1 MNMEEVPLIAVH
13 EALLENKL
21 KNESKKILHDEDS
34 DSDHPRN
41 AIPNTAGDH
50 NTTSTADN
58 DGSDQIQRSDW
69 VFIEEMPEYMKCN
82 IICCNIFVAPQLL
95 SCCGMNV
102 CQRCIESYL
111 QRAALLET
119 EHKPSCPHC
128 RKEEFKLIP
137 NTALELS
144 INQLKVECLYRIN
157 GCSWNGILKNGKLHL
172 KECDFV
178 PTECPNG
185 CGCEKFER
193 GKLHDHVRVCP
204 LQYINCPFQAVG
216 CSTGASFLRT
226 EWSQRHAVS
235 SLHQHLLLIAQ
246 FNAYVLSE
254 CESNATSINS
264 IHEKCIKENAEVSR
278 SHVVVLESSMLAL
291 KSLGESLQETRQKIN
306 SLKHTVA
313 AEKICLA
320 ELERK
325 SEQLENIKA
334 SLTTTIEAVQTL
346 PIPKPIGISCA
357 QPVTFTI
364 ENFRRRM
371 TINDLWL
378 SPPFYTHNGG
388 YKMCISVHPNG
399 TGDAHGKYVSA
410 GVHVLMGEYDDYLEW
425 PFPGALITL
434 TVIARQGDHSN
445 FSIHFKLTGEDTKR
459 VRSKQLDGGL
469 GYGLKV
475 SKFLDH
481 RNAFAHFL
489 TRDWQ
494 CLQLMVYHIQFLPL

>member
-50 NTTSTADN
+50 DTTNTADN
-58 DGSDQIQRSDW
+58 DESDQIQRSDW
-69 VFIEEMPEYMKCN
+69 VFLEEVPEYMKCN
-82 IICCNIFVAPQLL
+82 IICCNIFMAPQLL

-102 CQRCIESYL
+102 CKRCIESYL

-119 EHKPSCPHC
+119 EHNPSCPHC
-128 RKEEFKLIP
+128 RKEEFRLIP

-144 INQLKVECLYRIN
+144 INQLKVECLYQIN
-157 GCSWNGILKNGKLHL
+157 GCSWNGTLKNGKLHL

-185 CGCEKFER
+185 CGCEKFEH

-204 LQYINCPFQAVG
+204 LQQINCPFQAVG
-216 CSTGASFLRT
+216 CNTGVLFLRT
-226 EWSQRHAVS
+226 EWNQRHSVS
-235 SLHQHLLLIAQ
+235 NIHQHLLLIAQ
-246 FNAYVLSE
+246 FNTYVLSE
-254 CESNATSINS
+254 CESNATLISAIN
-264 IHEKCIKENAEVSR
+264 EKSIKENTKVIHSQIE
-278 SHVVVLESSMLAL
+278 VLESSKSAI
-291 KSLGESLQETRQKIN
+291 KSLGDSLPETRQKIN
-306 SLKHTVA
+306 TLKHRVA

-325 SEQLENIKA
+325 SKQLENTEA
-334 SLTTTIEAVQTL
+334 SITGTVEAVRAL
-346 PIPKPIGISCA
+346 PVPKPIGLSCA

-364 ENFRRRM
+364 DNFRKR
-371 TINDLWL
+371 IAVNDWWL

-388 YKMCISVHPNG
+388 YKMCISVLPNG
-399 TGDAHGKYVSA
+399 TGDAYGRYVSA
-410 GVHVLMGEYDDYLEW
+410 GVHFLMGEYDDFLKW

-434 TVIARQGDHSN
+434 TVIATRRDHSN
-445 FSIHFKLTGEDTKR
+445 FSTYFSLTGKDTEH

-469 GYGLKV
+469 GCGFNV

-481 RNAFAHFL
+481 RSVFAHFL
-489 TRDWQ
+489 TRDQQ

>member
-1 MNMEEVPLIAVH
+1 MEEVPLIAVH

-41 AIPNTAGDH
+41 IGMS
-50 NTTSTADN
+50 TTSDQNVTNTN
-58 DGSDQIQRSDW
+58 DDKSDQIQQSDW
-69 VFIEEMPEYMKCN
+69 VFIEEVPEYMKCN

-102 CQRCIESYL
+102 CKRCIESYL
-111 QRAALLET
+111 QRGALLET
-119 EHKPSCPHC
+119 VHNPSCPHC
-128 RKEEFKLIP
+128 RKEEFRLIP

-144 INQLKVECLYRIN
+144 INQLKIKCLYQKN
-157 GCSWNGILKNGKLHL
+157 GCGWNGILRNGKLHL

-216 CSTGASFLRT
+216 CSTGVLFLRT
-226 EWSQRHAVS
+226 EWNQRHAVS
-235 SLHQHLLLIAQ
+235 SLHQHMLLIAQ
-246 FNAYVLSE
+246 FNAHVLSE
-254 CESNATSINS
+254 CESNATLINV
-264 IHEKCIKENAEVSR
+264 INEKSVKENSELICSQNGI
-278 SHVVVLESSMLAL
+278 LESIKLVM
-291 KSLGESLQETRQKIN
+291 KSLGDSLQEMTQKID
-306 SLKHTVA
+306 SLKHKVA

-325 SEQLENIKA
+325 SKQLENTEA
-334 SLTTTIEAVQTL
+334 SIAGTVEAVQTL
-346 PIPKPIGISCA
+346 QIPKPIGISCV
-357 QPVTFTI
+357 QPVMFTI
-364 ENFRRRM
+364 DNFRKRM

-388 YKMCISVHPNG
+388 YKMCISVQPNG
-399 TGDAHGKYVSA
+399 ARDAYGRFVSA
-410 GVHVLMGEYDDYLEW
+410 GIHFLMGEYDDYLKW

-434 TVIARQGDHSN
+434 TVMATQRNHSN
-445 FSIHFKLTGEDTKR
+445 FSIRFNLTGKDTKHI
-459 VRSKQLDGGL
+459 RSKQLDGGL
-469 GYGLKV
+469 GYGLEV

-481 RNAFAHFL
+481 WSAFSNFL
-489 TRDWQ
+489 TRDQQ